1 MQIYLSA
8 AAVRMI
14 GVHGNQVNNYRR
26 ACVRACVRALG
37 APVGRPA
44 WLCAIAI
51 MPGCARPLRR
61 CHPTPACVLMDRYYN
76 AVRIE
81 PCSQRMN

>member
-26 ACVRACVRALG
+26 ACVRVCVLLVRRSVG
-37 APVGRPA
+37 APGFAPSLSCPVVLAHCGVA
-44 WLCAIAI
+44 
-51 MPGCARPLRR
+51 
-61 CHPTPACVLMDRYYN
+61 TPRACVLMDRYYN